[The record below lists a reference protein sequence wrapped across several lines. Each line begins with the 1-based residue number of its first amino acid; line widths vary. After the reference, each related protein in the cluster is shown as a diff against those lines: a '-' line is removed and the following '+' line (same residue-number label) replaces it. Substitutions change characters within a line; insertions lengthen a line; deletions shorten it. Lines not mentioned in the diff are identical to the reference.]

1 MITVRGIM
9 AFCWSLIMGVPRG
22 LELLG
27 GGFEISASFVRLL
40 VLDRIGDKDVVL
52 KTFPANLPLFAERS
66 EKVIVTKSDVDRRNA
81 GEAERMRER
90 GGVGTEDRLVIRRI
104 CGGGWGGVV
113 VLSLV
118 VVVFLSCTTATLAL
132 RDRDGFP
139 IMLWSLIDDS
149 KTSRVLFLRLKSSSC
164 CSDDLA
170 SSTLMAE
177 SRLFRSADNLSAFIV
192 RKSHKWFV
200 VSTN

>member
-1 MITVRGIM
+1 MR
-9 AFCWSLIMGVPRG
+9 R
-22 LELLG
+22 

-40 VLDRIGDKDVVL
+40 VLGRIGDKDVVL

-66 EKVIVTKSDVDRRNA
+66 EKVIVTESDVDRLNA

-104 CGGGWGGVV
+104 CGDGWGGVV
-113 VLSLV
+113 LLSLVVVAIV
-118 VVVFLSCTTATLAL
+118 VVVFLSCNTLEL

-139 IMLWSLIDDS
+139 IMFWSLIDDS

-170 SSTLMAE
+170 SSTLMTE

-192 RKSHKWFV
+192 RKSHKWSFV